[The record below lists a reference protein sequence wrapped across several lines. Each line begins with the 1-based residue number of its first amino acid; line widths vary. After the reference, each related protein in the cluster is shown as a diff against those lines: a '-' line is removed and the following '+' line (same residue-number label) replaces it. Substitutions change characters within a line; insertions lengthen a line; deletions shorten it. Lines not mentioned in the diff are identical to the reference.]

1 MVIQL
6 LQIVPEKYSV
16 GFDDLVEALLRVLVL
31 VDVSVNLLEDEQIQK
46 VITCTM
52 ALPIP

>member
-1 MVIQL
+1 MVIKL